1 MQPLEG
7 RGRIVDDVYEKIR
20 TAILTGELAPES
32 SLTVQGLADRLNV
45 SRTPVREAVRLLV
58 ADGLATEEARRGCF
72 VASVH
77 LSDLLDIHDMRAVL
91 EALAVERSG
100 DTAPNHLADLQE
112 QIDSQKAALESEDW
126 RAFTAADRAFHE
138 IFHELAGNDRL
149 SETLKR
155 LRGQME
161 IALVEVALS
170 SALMQ
175 QSIDEHS
182 AIVEAIRHGEAEK
195 ASRIMRGHIMATR
208 KRVHARL
215 EERAAEA
222 RD

>member
-1 MQPLEG
+1 MRPLEG
-7 RGRIVDDVYEKIR
+7 RSRIVDDVYEKIR
-20 TAILTGELAPES
+20 EAILAGELAPES

-58 ADGLATEEARRGCF
+58 VDGLATEEPRRGCF
-72 VASVH
+72 VASVQ

-91 EALAVERSG
+91 EALAVERSAEEA
-100 DTAPNHLADLQE
+100 TRQVADLDR
-112 QIDSQKAALESEDW
+112 QIERQTTALASEDW

-138 IFHELAGNDRL
+138 VFHVLAGNDRL
-149 SETLKR
+149 SDTLKR

-170 SALMQ
+170 SELMQ
-175 QSIDEHS
+175 QSINEHS
-182 AIVEAIRHGEAEK
+182 AIVEAVKNGDPVT
-195 ASRIMRGHIMATR
+195 ASRFMREHIMATR
-208 KRVHARL
+208 GRVHTRL